1 MNLIHKNFRKFC
13 LRLHL
18 WLGLLSDIV
27 VFIVCIT
34 GCLYAFKD
42 EFNDATQP
50 WRFVSPEPSPLL
62 MPEEILKIANNHT
75 SKNTPTAITYG
86 EMTDA
91 VFVDYMTSYTVFIN
105 PYTGKEKSFT
115 VSAKNPEKRIFSPLY

>member
-18 WLGLLSDIV
+18 WLGLLSGIV

-34 GCLYAFKD
+34 GCLYAVKD

-50 WRFVSPEPSPLL
+50 WRFVSPEPSP
-62 MPEEILKIANNHT
+62 
-75 SKNTPTAITYG
+75 Y
-86 EMTDA
+86 
-91 VFVDYMTSYTVFIN
+91 
-105 PYTGKEKSFT
+105 
-115 VSAKNPEKRIFSPLY
+115 